1 VTRLILRKTTG
12 GLFCT
17 ALALSL
23 GLYCTTTPVMAQLAS
38 QILAPDGKTIPITGR
53 NASRGEDA
61 FILYTPAFG
70 KETRTNPHG
79 VEVVAVPASPK
90 TATDVK
96 PTNGA
101 TVYQVVQVTR
111 AAECSSQKS
120 ALTCGS
126 AAIPPN
132 GIVLSATG
140 ARRDWPQKL
149 QPGNTFTLLESWTQN
164 KSVHLNVVNP
174 SPQNNPPGSGF
185 PGYRASN
192 QIVLYNNAY
201 GRPTTGTNEFGF
213 EVTVRNGIVTAQ
225 EGSDSA
231 IPNDGF
237 VLSGHGKGRSWLI
250 NNTPPGTHVNVVFNP
265 NGRDGTLN
273 TAIDFDTYLY
283 QFNQRWAESPC
294 AAGAWNATNTMDAA
308 CAAIREKKDA
318 ATRLYQSQ
326 NSAQNQALNPSE
338 FPNLIQNP
346 VIATA
351 PKPPSD
357 PVDTRSA
364 INLLNEALESLN
376 HRTWISY
383 SPFPAQSIRG
393 AWHRPVE
400 RSAESI
406 GKTLD
411 RLQAAGLNAVFLE
424 TFFHGSTIFPS
435 QTFQSYQLPLE
446 GTDFD
451 GVDLLKLWVDEA
463 HKRHMQLHVW
473 FQTFY
478 GGARAYSPPGPI
490 LARYPDWANIQYSA
504 LVPVQAPVPA
514 HPVDAIGAA
523 VAQAEAPPT
532 VMKAPDKPVPSTL
545 ETGGYFLD
553 PANPN
558 VQAFLMKLADEIV
571 TRYPVDGFQLDY
583 IRYPASFPAD
593 RFSYRK
599 TTWGYTNV
607 ARAAFKDRYGIDPAD
622 IDPKVPAMANLW
634 LAWADFKTQQVNHFV
649 DRITHELHRRRPGL
663 RISAA
668 IFPDANSAL
677 TLKHQDW
684 KTWGRNG
691 WLDFYAPM
699 TLTSALKVIEHDT
712 KNMARATENKIPVTA
727 GIFGPFN
734 DNSADQVL
742 SQLNT
747 ARQAGA
753 QGYVLFDTA
762 HLTQRMLEALQVV
775 QTAPP
780 VTTATIPAAVPSVLN
795 SADKN
800 GKNASG
806 KAKKRHWWNW

>member
-1 VTRLILRKTTG
+1 MTRFTRTMG

-17 ALALSL
+17 ALALSVSL
-23 GLYCTTTPVMAQLAS
+23 NVMTLPVRAQLAS
-38 QILAPDGKTIPITGR
+38 QVITADGKTVAVTGR

-61 FILYTPAFG
+61 MILYTPAFG

-79 VEVVAVPASPK
+79 VEVIAVPVTPK
-90 TATDVK
+90 TGTSSTTPLSADGTI
-96 PTNGA
+96 
-101 TVYQVVQVTR
+101 YQVVQVTR
-111 AAECSSQKS
+111 AAECSQKS
-120 ALTCGS
+120 ALICGS

-149 QPGNTFTLLESWTQN
+149 QPGDTFTLLESWAQE
-164 KSVHLNVVNP
+164 KAVHIDVVNP
-174 SPQNNPPGSGF
+174 SPQNNPSGSGF
-185 PGYRASN
+185 PGFRASN
-192 QIVLYNNAY
+192 QIILYNSSY
-201 GRPTTGTNEFGF
+201 GRPNTGTNEFGF
-213 EVTVRNGIVTAQ
+213 EVTVRNGIVVAQ
-225 EGSDSA
+225 EGSDST
-231 IPNDGF
+231 IPADGF
-237 VLSGHGKGRSWLI
+237 VLSGHGKGRTWLI
-250 NNTPPGTHVNVVFNP
+250 NNTPPGAHVNVAFNP
-265 NGRDGTLN
+265 DGHGGTLN
-273 TAIDFDTYLY
+273 TSIDFDTYLY

-308 CAAIREKKDA
+308 CATIRDKKDA
-318 ATRLYQSQ
+318 AIRLFQSQ
-326 NSAQNQALNPSE
+326 SQGQLPLVSTPAQS
-338 FPNLIQNP
+338 
-346 VIATA
+346 
-351 PKPPSD
+351 KSD
-357 PVDTRSA
+357 PAGLKPA
-364 INLLNEALESLN
+364 IALLNEALEGLN

-400 RSAESI
+400 KTADAI

-411 RLQAAGLNAVFLE
+411 RLQTAGLNTVFLE

-435 QTFQSYQLPLE
+435 QTYQAYQLPVE
-446 GTDFD
+446 NPDFA
-451 GVDLLKLWVDEA
+451 GIDLLKLWVEEA

-490 LARYPDWANIQYSA
+490 LAHYPTWANVQYSA
-504 LVPVQAPVPA
+504 LVPTEVSLPAPVR
-514 HPVDAIGAA
+514 PVDLIGAA
-523 VAQAEAPPT
+523 AVQAEPPVT
-532 VMKAPDKPVPSTL
+532 VMKAPEKPMPSTL

-553 PANPN
+553 PANPE
-558 VQAFLMKLADEIV
+558 VQTFLLKLADEIV

-583 IRYPASFPAD
+583 IRYPASFPSD
-593 RFSYRK
+593 RFSFRK
-599 TTWGYTNV
+599 TTWGYTDV
-607 ARAAFKDRYGIDPAD
+607 ARAAFKSHYGIDPVD
-622 IDPKVPAMANLW
+622 IDPKVPTMANLW

-649 DRITHELHRRRPGL
+649 DRVTHELHRRRSDL

-712 KNMARATENKIPVTA
+712 KGMARATENKIPVTA

-762 HLTQRMLEALQVV
+762 HLTHRMLEALQVV
-775 QTAPP
+775 QTRPP
-780 VTTATIPAAVPSVLN
+780 ITTATTPRAPINNKNEDVPPQ
-795 SADKN
+795 KT
-800 GKNASG
+800 
-806 KAKKRHWWNW
+806 KKHHWWNR